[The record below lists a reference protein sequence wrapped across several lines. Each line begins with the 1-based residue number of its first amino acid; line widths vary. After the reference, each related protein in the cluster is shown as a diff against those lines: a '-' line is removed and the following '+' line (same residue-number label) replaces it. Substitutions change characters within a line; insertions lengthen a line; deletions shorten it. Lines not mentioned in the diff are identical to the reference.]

1 MNTISQ
7 MKKVFAIVFL
17 FLYSLT
23 YAWADKGVNDTIR
36 CGTYPMPNGDTLPSF
51 YLADVVIRVDAPA
64 FIKQQR
70 EANLQKDRELA
81 LLRYNVYKAYPY
93 ALIAA
98 SVIKNIDE
106 ELDKLANRKAEKS
119 YLKKVEAELKSK
131 FKGQLE
137 NLTMS
142 QGAILVKL
150 INRETGKDCY
160 GIIRELKGG
169 FSAIVWQSVAFVFNN
184 NLRKRYDPINED
196 KEIEKVVQEIN
207 QKGYYRQYRAHK

>member
-1 MNTISQ
+1 
-7 MKKVFAIVFL
+7 MKRTSLTFFIV
-17 FLYSLT
+17 LYSFA
-23 YAWADKGVNDTIR
+23 YALADKGVNDTIR

-51 YLADVVIRVDAPA
+51 FLADVIIRVDAPA

-98 SVIKNIDE
+98 NVIKNVDE
-106 ELDKLANRKAEKS
+106 ELAKLPNRKAEKI

-142 QGAILVKL
+142 QGVILVKL

-160 GIIRELKGG
+160 GIIKDLKGG

-184 NLRKRYDPINED
+184 NLRKRYDPIDED
-196 KEIEKVVQEIN
+196 REIEKVVQEIN
-207 QKGYYRQYRAHK
+207 QRGYYRQYRAHK

>member
-1 MNTISQ
+1 
-7 MKKVFAIVFL
+7 MKIVFTTALLL
-17 FLYSLT
+17 F
-23 YAWADKGVNDTIR
+23 YALIPAYADKGVNDTIR

-51 YLADVVIRVDAPA
+51 YLADIIIRVDAPA

-98 SVIKNIDE
+98 NVIKNVDA
-106 ELDKLANRKAEKS
+106 ELAKLPNRKAEKM
-119 YLKKVEAELKSK
+119 YLKKVEADLKSK

-150 INRETGKDCY
+150 INRETGKECY
-160 GIIRELKGG
+160 GIIRDLKGG

-196 KEIEKVVQEIN
+196 KEIEKLKN
-207 QKGYYRQYRAHK
+207 QTK

>member
-1 MNTISQ
+1 
-7 MKKVFAIVFL
+7 MKRTFLTFFIV
-17 FLYSLT
+17 LYSFA
-23 YAWADKGVNDTIR
+23 YALADKGVNDTIR

-51 YLADVVIRVDAPA
+51 FLADVIIRVDAPA

-98 SVIKNIDE
+98 NVIKNVDE
-106 ELDKLANRKAEKS
+106 ELAKLPNRKAEKI

-142 QGAILVKL
+142 QGVILVKL

-160 GIIRELKGG
+160 GIIKDLKGG

-184 NLRKRYDPINED
+184 NLRKRYDPSYED
-196 KEIEKVVQEIN
+196 REIEKVVQEIN
-207 QKGYYRQYRAHK
+207 QRGYYRQYRAHK

>member
-1 MNTISQ
+1 
-7 MKKVFAIVFL
+7 MKRTSLTFFIV
-17 FLYSLT
+17 LYSFA
-23 YAWADKGVNDTIR
+23 YAFADKGVNDTIR

-51 YLADVVIRVDAPA
+51 FLADVIIRVDAPA

-98 SVIKNIDE
+98 NVIKNVDE
-106 ELDKLANRKAEKS
+106 ELAKLPNRKAEKI

-160 GIIRELKGG
+160 GIIKDLKGG

-184 NLRKRYDPINED
+184 NLRKRYDPIDED
-196 KEIEKVVQEIN
+196 REIEKVVQEIN
-207 QKGYYRQYRAHK
+207 QRGYYRQYRAHK

>member
-1 MNTISQ
+1 
-7 MKKVFAIVFL
+7 MKRTFLTFFIV
-17 FLYSLT
+17 LYSFA
-23 YAWADKGVNDTIR
+23 YALADKGVNDTIR

-51 YLADVVIRVDAPA
+51 FLADVIIRVDAPA

-98 SVIKNIDE
+98 NVIKNVDE
-106 ELDKLANRKAEKS
+106 ELAKLPNRKAEKI

-142 QGAILVKL
+142 QGVILVKL

-160 GIIRELKGG
+160 GIIKDLKGG

-184 NLRKRYDPINED
+184 NLRKRYDPIDED
-196 KEIEKVVQEIN
+196 REIEKVVQEIN
-207 QKGYYRQYRAHK
+207 QRGYYRQYRAHK

>member
-1 MNTISQ
+1 
-7 MKKVFAIVFL
+7 MKKEVAFVFL
-17 FLYSLT
+17 LFLTST
-23 YAWADKGVNDTIR
+23 YAFADKGVNDTIR

-51 YLADVVIRVDAPA
+51 FLADVIIRVDAPA

-70 EANLQKDRELA
+70 EANLQNERELA

-98 SVIKNIDE
+98 SVIKNVDDE
-106 ELDKLANRKAEKS
+106 LAKLANRKAEKI
-119 YLKKVEAELKSK
+119 YLKRVEADLKAK

-160 GIIRELKGG
+160 GIIKELKGG

-184 NLRKRYDPINED
+184 NLRKRYDPMNED
-196 KEIEKVVQEIN
+196 REIEKVVQEIN

>member
-1 MNTISQ
+1 MKRISLT
-7 MKKVFAIVFL
+7 FFIV
-17 FLYSLT
+17 LYSFA
-23 YAWADKGVNDTIR
+23 YALADKGVNDTIR

-51 YLADVVIRVDAPA
+51 FLADVIIRVDAPA

-98 SVIKNIDE
+98 NVIKNVDE
-106 ELDKLANRKAEKS
+106 ELAKLPNRKAEKI

-160 GIIRELKGG
+160 GIIKDLKGG

-184 NLRKRYDPINED
+184 NLRKRYDPIDED
-196 KEIEKVVQEIN
+196 REIEKVVQEIN
-207 QKGYYRQYRAHK
+207 QRGYYRQYRAHK

>member
-1 MNTISQ
+1 LNTISN
-7 MKKVFAIVFL
+7 MKIVFTTALLL
-17 FLYSLT
+17 F
-23 YAWADKGVNDTIR
+23 YALIPAYADKGVNDTIR

-51 YLADVVIRVDAPA
+51 YLADIIIRVDAPA

-98 SVIKNIDE
+98 NVIKNVDA
-106 ELDKLANRKAEKS
+106 ELAKLPNRKAEKM
-119 YLKKVEAELKSK
+119 YLKKVEADLKSK

-150 INRETGKDCY
+150 INRETGKECY
-160 GIIRELKGG
+160 GIIRDLKGG

>member
-1 MNTISQ
+1 
-7 MKKVFAIVFL
+7 MKRTFLTFFIV
-17 FLYSLT
+17 LYSFA
-23 YAWADKGVNDTIR
+23 YALADKGVNDTIR

-51 YLADVVIRVDAPA
+51 FLADVIIRVDAPA

-98 SVIKNIDE
+98 NVIKNVDE
-106 ELDKLANRKAEKS
+106 ELAKLPNRKAEKI

-142 QGAILVKL
+142 QGVILVKL

-160 GIIRELKGG
+160 GIIKDLKGG

-184 NLRKRYDPINED
+184 NLRKRYDPIYED
-196 KEIEKVVQEIN
+196 REIEKVVQEIN
-207 QKGYYRQYRAHK
+207 QRGYYRQYRAHK

>member
-1 MNTISQ
+1 
-7 MKKVFAIVFL
+7 MKTTFLTFFIV
-17 FLYSLT
+17 LYSFA
-23 YAWADKGVNDTIR
+23 YALADKGVNDTIR

-51 YLADVVIRVDAPA
+51 FLADVIIRVDAPA

-98 SVIKNIDE
+98 NVIKNVDE
-106 ELDKLANRKAEKS
+106 ELAKLPNRKAEKI

-142 QGAILVKL
+142 QGVILVKL

-160 GIIRELKGG
+160 GIIKDLKGG

-184 NLRKRYDPINED
+184 NLRKRYDPIYED
-196 KEIEKVVQEIN
+196 REIEKVVQEIN
-207 QKGYYRQYRAHK
+207 QRGYYRQYRAHK

>member
-1 MNTISQ
+1 
-7 MKKVFAIVFL
+7 MKRTSLTFFIV
-17 FLYSLT
+17 LYSFA
-23 YAWADKGVNDTIR
+23 YALADKGVNDTIR

-51 YLADVVIRVDAPA
+51 FLADVIIRVDAPA

-70 EANLQKDRELA
+70 EANLQKERELA

-98 SVIKNIDE
+98 NVIKNVDE
-106 ELDKLANRKAEKS
+106 ELAKLPNRKAEKI

-160 GIIRELKGG
+160 GIIKDLKGG

-184 NLRKRYDPINED
+184 NLRKRYDPIDED
-196 KEIEKVVQEIN
+196 REIEKVVQEIN
-207 QKGYYRQYRAHK
+207 QRGYYRQYRAHK

>member
-1 MNTISQ
+1 
-7 MKKVFAIVFL
+7 MKTTFLTFFIV
-17 FLYSLT
+17 LYSFA
-23 YAWADKGVNDTIR
+23 YALADKGVNDTIR

-51 YLADVVIRVDAPA
+51 FLADVIIRVDAPA

-93 ALIAA
+93 AIIAA
-98 SVIKNIDE
+98 SVIKNVDE
-106 ELDKLANRKAEKS
+106 ALAKLPNRKAEKI

-142 QGAILVKL
+142 QGVILVKL

-160 GIIRELKGG
+160 GIIKDLKGG

-184 NLRKRYDPINED
+184 NLRKRYDPIYED
-196 KEIEKVVQEIN
+196 REIEKVVQEIN
-207 QKGYYRQYRAHK
+207 QRGYYRQYRAHK

>member
-1 MNTISQ
+1 
-7 MKKVFAIVFL
+7 MKTTFLTFFIV
-17 FLYSLT
+17 LYSFA
-23 YAWADKGVNDTIR
+23 YALADKGVNDTIR

-51 YLADVVIRVDAPA
+51 FLADVIIRVDAPA

-98 SVIKNIDE
+98 NVIKNVDE
-106 ELDKLANRKAEKS
+106 ELAKLPNRKAEKI

-142 QGAILVKL
+142 QGVILVKL

-160 GIIRELKGG
+160 GIIKDLKGG

-184 NLRKRYDPINED
+184 NLRKRYDPIDED
-196 KEIEKVVQEIN
+196 REIEKVIQEIN
-207 QKGYYRQYRAHK
+207 QRGYYRQYRAHK

>member
-1 MNTISQ
+1 
-7 MKKVFAIVFL
+7 MKKVVAFVFL
-17 FLYSLT
+17 LFFTST
-23 YAWADKGVNDTIR
+23 YAFADKGVNDTIR

-51 YLADVVIRVDAPA
+51 FLADVIIRVDAPA
-64 FIKQQR
+64 FIKLQR
-70 EANLQKDRELA
+70 AANLQNERELA

-98 SVIKNIDE
+98 SVIKNVDDE
-106 ELDKLANRKAEKS
+106 LAKLANKKAEKI
-119 YLKKVEAELKSK
+119 YLKRVEADLKAK

-160 GIIRELKGG
+160 GIIKELKGG

-184 NLRKRYDPINED
+184 NLRKRYDPMNED
-196 KEIEKVVQEIN
+196 REIEKVVQEIN

>member
-1 MNTISQ
+1 
-7 MKKVFAIVFL
+7 MKRTFLTFFIV
-17 FLYSLT
+17 LYSFA
-23 YAWADKGVNDTIR
+23 YALADKGVNDTIR

-51 YLADVVIRVDAPA
+51 FLADVIIRVDAPA

-98 SVIKNIDE
+98 NVIKNVDE
-106 ELDKLANRKAEKS
+106 ELAKLPNRKAEKI
-119 YLKKVEAELKSK
+119 YLKKVEAELKRK

-160 GIIRELKGG
+160 GIIKDLKGG

-184 NLRKRYDPINED
+184 NLRKRYDPIYED
-196 KEIEKVVQEIN
+196 REIEKVVQEIN
-207 QKGYYRQYRAHK
+207 QRGYYRQYRAHK

>member
-1 MNTISQ
+1 MNTISN
-7 MKKVFAIVFL
+7 MKIVFTTALLL
-17 FLYSLT
+17 F
-23 YAWADKGVNDTIR
+23 YALIPAYADKGVNDTIR

-51 YLADVVIRVDAPA
+51 YLADIIIRVDAPA

-70 EANLQKDRELA
+70 EANLQKDREIA

-98 SVIKNIDE
+98 NVIKNVDA
-106 ELDKLANRKAEKS
+106 ELAKLPNRKAEKM
-119 YLKKVEAELKSK
+119 YLKKVEADLKSK

-150 INRETGKDCY
+150 INRETGKECY
-160 GIIRELKGG
+160 GIIRDLKGG

>member
-1 MNTISQ
+1 
-7 MKKVFAIVFL
+7 MKRT
-17 FLYSLT
+17 SLT
-23 YAWADKGVNDTIR
+23 FFIIFYSFAHALADKGVNDTIR

-51 YLADVVIRVDAPA
+51 FLADVIIRVDAPA

-98 SVIKNIDE
+98 NVIKNVDE
-106 ELDKLANRKAEKS
+106 ELAKLPNRKAEKI

-142 QGAILVKL
+142 QGVILVKL

-160 GIIRELKGG
+160 GIIKDLKGG

-184 NLRKRYDPINED
+184 NLRKRYDPIHED
-196 KEIEKVVQEIN
+196 REIEKVVQEIN
-207 QKGYYRQYRAHK
+207 QRGYYRQYRAHK

>member
-1 MNTISQ
+1 
-7 MKKVFAIVFL
+7 MKRTFLTFFIV
-17 FLYSLT
+17 LYSFA
-23 YAWADKGVNDTIR
+23 YALADKGVNDTIR

-51 YLADVVIRVDAPA
+51 FLADVIIRVDAPA

-93 ALIAA
+93 AIIAA
-98 SVIKNIDE
+98 SVIKNVDE
-106 ELDKLANRKAEKS
+106 ELAKLPNRKAEKI

-160 GIIRELKGG
+160 GIIKDLKGG

-184 NLRKRYDPINED
+184 NLRKRYDPIDED
-196 KEIEKVVQEIN
+196 REIEKVIQEIN
-207 QKGYYRQYRAHK
+207 QRGYYRQYRAHK

>member
-1 MNTISQ
+1 
-7 MKKVFAIVFL
+7 MKRTFLTFFIV
-17 FLYSLT
+17 LYSFA
-23 YAWADKGVNDTIR
+23 YALADKGVNDTIR

-51 YLADVVIRVDAPA
+51 FLADVIIRVDAPA

-98 SVIKNIDE
+98 NVIKNVDE
-106 ELDKLANRKAEKS
+106 ELAKLPNRKAEKI

-142 QGAILVKL
+142 QGVILVKL

-160 GIIRELKGG
+160 GIIKDLKGG

-184 NLRKRYDPINED
+184 NLRKRYDPTYED
-196 KEIEKVVQEIN
+196 REIEKVVQEIN
-207 QKGYYRQYRAHK
+207 QRGYYRQYRAHK

>member
-1 MNTISQ
+1 
-7 MKKVFAIVFL
+7 MKRTFLTFFIV
-17 FLYSLT
+17 LYSFA
-23 YAWADKGVNDTIR
+23 YALADKGVNDTIR

-51 YLADVVIRVDAPA
+51 FLADVIIRVDAPA

-98 SVIKNIDE
+98 NVIKNVDE
-106 ELDKLANRKAEKS
+106 ELAKLPNRKAEKI

-160 GIIRELKGG
+160 GIIKDLKGG

-184 NLRKRYDPINED
+184 NLRKRYDPIDED
-196 KEIEKVVQEIN
+196 REIEKVVQEIN
-207 QKGYYRQYRAHK
+207 QRGYYRQYRAHK

>member
-1 MNTISQ
+1 MNTISN
-7 MKKVFAIVFL
+7 MKIVFTTALLL
-17 FLYSLT
+17 F
-23 YAWADKGVNDTIR
+23 YALIPAYADKGVNDTIR

-51 YLADVVIRVDAPA
+51 YLADIIIRVDAPA

-98 SVIKNIDE
+98 NVIKNVDA
-106 ELDKLANRKAEKS
+106 ELAKLPNRKAEKM
-119 YLKKVEAELKSK
+119 YLKKVEADLKSK

-150 INRETGKDCY
+150 INRETGKECY
-160 GIIRELKGG
+160 GIIRDLKGG

>member
-1 MNTISQ
+1 
-7 MKKVFAIVFL
+7 MKRTSLTFFIV
-17 FLYSLT
+17 LYSFA
-23 YAWADKGVNDTIR
+23 YALADKGVNDTIR

-51 YLADVVIRVDAPA
+51 FLADVIIRVDAPA

-98 SVIKNIDE
+98 NVIKNVDE
-106 ELDKLANRKAEKS
+106 ELAKLPNRKAEKI

-160 GIIRELKGG
+160 GIIKDLKGG

-184 NLRKRYDPINED
+184 NLRKRYDPIDED
-196 KEIEKVVQEIN
+196 REIEKVVQEIN
-207 QKGYYRQYRAHK
+207 QRGYYRQYRAHK

>member
-1 MNTISQ
+1 
-7 MKKVFAIVFL
+7 MKRTFLTFFIV
-17 FLYSLT
+17 LYSFA
-23 YAWADKGVNDTIR
+23 YALADKGVNDTIR

-51 YLADVVIRVDAPA
+51 FLTDVIIRVDAPA

-98 SVIKNIDE
+98 NVIKNVDE
-106 ELDKLANRKAEKS
+106 ELAKLPNRKAEKI

-142 QGAILVKL
+142 QGVILVKL

-160 GIIRELKGG
+160 GIIKDLKGG

-184 NLRKRYDPINED
+184 NLRKRYDPTYED
-196 KEIEKVVQEIN
+196 REIEKVVQEIN
-207 QKGYYRQYRAHK
+207 QRGYYRQYRAHK

>member
-1 MNTISQ
+1 
-7 MKKVFAIVFL
+7 MKRTFLTFFIV
-17 FLYSLT
+17 LYSFA
-23 YAWADKGVNDTIR
+23 YALADKGVNDTIR

-51 YLADVVIRVDAPA
+51 FLADVIIRVDAPA

-70 EANLQKDRELA
+70 EAILQKDRELA

-98 SVIKNIDE
+98 NVIKNVDE
-106 ELDKLANRKAEKS
+106 ELAKLPNRKAEKI

-160 GIIRELKGG
+160 GIIKDLKGG

-184 NLRKRYDPINED
+184 NLRKRYDPIYED
-196 KEIEKVVQEIN
+196 REIEKVVQEIN
-207 QKGYYRQYRAHK
+207 QRGYYRQYRAHK

>member
-1 MNTISQ
+1 
-7 MKKVFAIVFL
+7 MKRT
-17 FLYSLT
+17 SLT
-23 YAWADKGVNDTIR
+23 FFIIFYSFAHALADKGVNDTIR

-51 YLADVVIRVDAPA
+51 FLADVIIRVDAPA

-98 SVIKNIDE
+98 NVIKNVDE
-106 ELDKLANRKAEKS
+106 ELAKLPNRKAEKI

-160 GIIRELKGG
+160 GIIKDLKGG

-184 NLRKRYDPINED
+184 NLRKRYDPIYED
-196 KEIEKVVQEIN
+196 REIEKVVQEIN
-207 QKGYYRQYRAHK
+207 QRGYYRQYRAHK

>member
-1 MNTISQ
+1 
-7 MKKVFAIVFL
+7 MKIVFTTALLL
-17 FLYSLT
+17 F
-23 YAWADKGVNDTIR
+23 YALIPAYADKGVNDTIR

-51 YLADVVIRVDAPA
+51 YLADIIIRVDAPA

-98 SVIKNIDE
+98 NVIKNVDA
-106 ELDKLANRKAEKS
+106 ELAKLPNRKAEKM
-119 YLKKVEAELKSK
+119 YLKKVEADLKSK

-150 INRETGKDCY
+150 INRETGKECY
-160 GIIRELKGG
+160 GIIRDLKGG

>member
-1 MNTISQ
+1 
-7 MKKVFAIVFL
+7 MKRT
-17 FLYSLT
+17 SLT
-23 YAWADKGVNDTIR
+23 FFIIFYSFAHAFADKGVNDTIR

-51 YLADVVIRVDAPA
+51 FLADVIIRIDAPA

-98 SVIKNIDE
+98 NVIKSVDE
-106 ELDKLANRKAEKS
+106 ELAKLPNRKAEKI

-160 GIIRELKGG
+160 GIIKDLKGG

-184 NLRKRYDPINED
+184 NLRKRYDPIYED
-196 KEIEKVVQEIN
+196 REIEKVVQEIN
-207 QKGYYRQYRAHK
+207 QRGYYRQYRAHK

>member
-1 MNTISQ
+1 MNTISN
-7 MKKVFAIVFL
+7 MKIL
-17 FLYSLT
+17 FTTALLLF
-23 YAWADKGVNDTIR
+23 YALIPAYADKGVNDTIR

-51 YLADVVIRVDAPA
+51 YLADIIIRVDAPA

-98 SVIKNIDE
+98 NVIKNVDA
-106 ELDKLANRKAEKS
+106 ELAKLPNRKAEKM
-119 YLKKVEAELKSK
+119 YLKKVEADLKSK

-150 INRETGKDCY
+150 INRETGKECY
-160 GIIRELKGG
+160 GIIRDLKGG

>member
-1 MNTISQ
+1 
-7 MKKVFAIVFL
+7 MKRT
-17 FLYSLT
+17 SLT
-23 YAWADKGVNDTIR
+23 FFIIFYSFAHALADKGVNDTIR

-51 YLADVVIRVDAPA
+51 FLADVIIRVDAPA

-98 SVIKNIDE
+98 NVIKSVDE
-106 ELDKLANRKAEKS
+106 ELAKLPNRKAEKI

-142 QGAILVKL
+142 QGVILVKL

-160 GIIRELKGG
+160 GIIKDLKGG

-184 NLRKRYDPINED
+184 NLRKRYDPIDED
-196 KEIEKVVQEIN
+196 REIEKVVQEIN
-207 QKGYYRQYRAHK
+207 QRGYYRQYRAHK

>member
-1 MNTISQ
+1 MNTISN
-7 MKKVFAIVFL
+7 MKIVFTTALLL
-17 FLYSLT
+17 F
-23 YAWADKGVNDTIR
+23 YALIPAYADKGVNDTIR

-51 YLADVVIRVDAPA
+51 YLADIIIRVDASA

-98 SVIKNIDE
+98 NVIKNVDA
-106 ELDKLANRKAEKS
+106 ELAKLPNRKAEKM
-119 YLKKVEAELKSK
+119 YLKKVEADLKSK

-150 INRETGKDCY
+150 INRETGKECY
-160 GIIRELKGG
+160 GIIRDLKGG

>member
-1 MNTISQ
+1 
-7 MKKVFAIVFL
+7 MKRTFLTFFIV
-17 FLYSLT
+17 LYSFA
-23 YAWADKGVNDTIR
+23 YALADKGVNDTIR

-51 YLADVVIRVDAPA
+51 FLADVIIRVDAPA

-70 EANLQKDRELA
+70 EANLQKDRDLA

-98 SVIKNIDE
+98 SVIKNVDE
-106 ELDKLANRKAEKS
+106 TLTKLPNRKAEKI

-142 QGAILVKL
+142 QGVILVKL

-160 GIIRELKGG
+160 GIIKDLKGG

-184 NLRKRYDPINED
+184 NLRKRYDPTYED
-196 KEIEKVVQEIN
+196 REIEKVVQEIN
-207 QKGYYRQYRAHK
+207 QRGYYRQYRAHK

>member
-1 MNTISQ
+1 
-7 MKKVFAIVFL
+7 MKRTFLTFFIV
-17 FLYSLT
+17 LYSFA
-23 YAWADKGVNDTIR
+23 YALADKGVNDTIR

-51 YLADVVIRVDAPA
+51 FLADVIIRVDAPA

-98 SVIKNIDE
+98 NVIKNVDE
-106 ELDKLANRKAEKS
+106 ELAKLPNRKAEKI

-142 QGAILVKL
+142 QGVILVKL

-160 GIIRELKGG
+160 GIIKDLKGG

-184 NLRKRYDPINED
+184 NLRKRYDPTYED
-196 KEIEKVVQEIN
+196 REIEKVVQEIN
-207 QKGYYRQYRAHK
+207 QRGYYRKYRAHK

>member
-1 MNTISQ
+1 
-7 MKKVFAIVFL
+7 MKTTFLTFFIV
-17 FLYSLT
+17 LYSFA
-23 YAWADKGVNDTIR
+23 YALADKGVNDTIR

-51 YLADVVIRVDAPA
+51 FLADVIIRVDAPA

-98 SVIKNIDE
+98 NVIKNVDE
-106 ELDKLANRKAEKS
+106 ELAKLPNRKAEKI

-142 QGAILVKL
+142 QGVILVKL

-160 GIIRELKGG
+160 GIIKDLKGG

-184 NLRKRYDPINED
+184 NLRKRYDPIEED
-196 KEIEKVVQEIN
+196 LEIEKVVQEIN
-207 QKGYYRQYRAHK
+207 QRGYYRQYRAHK

>member
-1 MNTISQ
+1 
-7 MKKVFAIVFL
+7 MKRT
-17 FLYSLT
+17 SLT
-23 YAWADKGVNDTIR
+23 FFIIFYSFAYALADKGVNDTIR

-51 YLADVVIRVDAPA
+51 FLADVIIRVDAPA

-98 SVIKNIDE
+98 NVIKNVDE
-106 ELDKLANRKAEKS
+106 ELAKLPNRKAEKI

-142 QGAILVKL
+142 QGVILVKL

-160 GIIRELKGG
+160 GIIKDLKGG

-184 NLRKRYDPINED
+184 NLRKRYDPSYED
-196 KEIEKVVQEIN
+196 REIEKVVQEIN
-207 QKGYYRQYRAHK
+207 QRGYYRQYRAHK

>member
-1 MNTISQ
+1 
-7 MKKVFAIVFL
+7 MKRTFLTFFIV
-17 FLYSLT
+17 LYSFA
-23 YAWADKGVNDTIR
+23 YALADKGVNDTIR

-51 YLADVVIRVDAPA
+51 FLADVIIRVDAPA

-70 EANLQKDRELA
+70 EANLQKDRDLA

-98 SVIKNIDE
+98 SVIKNVDE
-106 ELDKLANRKAEKS
+106 TLTKLPNRKAEKI

-142 QGAILVKL
+142 QGVILVKL

-160 GIIRELKGG
+160 GIIKDLKGG

-184 NLRKRYDPINED
+184 NLRKRYDPNYED
-196 KEIEKVVQEIN
+196 REIEKVVQEIN
-207 QKGYYRQYRAHK
+207 QRGYYRQYRAHK

>member
-1 MNTISQ
+1 MKRISLT
-7 MKKVFAIVFL
+7 FFIV
-17 FLYSLT
+17 LYSFA
-23 YAWADKGVNDTIR
+23 YALADKGVNDTIR

-51 YLADVVIRVDAPA
+51 FLADVIIRVDAPA

-98 SVIKNIDE
+98 NVIKNVDE
-106 ELDKLANRKAEKS
+106 ELAKLPNRKAEKI
-119 YLKKVEAELKSK
+119 YLKKVEAELKRK

-142 QGAILVKL
+142 QGVILVKL

-160 GIIRELKGG
+160 GIIKDLKGG

-184 NLRKRYDPINED
+184 NLRKRYDPIDED
-196 KEIEKVVQEIN
+196 REIEKVIQEIN
-207 QKGYYRQYRAHK
+207 QRGYYRQYRAHK

>member
-1 MNTISQ
+1 MKRISLT
-7 MKKVFAIVFL
+7 FFIV
-17 FLYSLT
+17 LYSFA
-23 YAWADKGVNDTIR
+23 YALADKGVNDTIR

-51 YLADVVIRVDAPA
+51 FLADVIIRVDAPA

-98 SVIKNIDE
+98 NVIKNVDE
-106 ELDKLANRKAEKS
+106 ELAKLPNRKAEKI

-160 GIIRELKGG
+160 GIIKDLKGG

-184 NLRKRYDPINED
+184 NLRKRYDPIYED
-196 KEIEKVVQEIN
+196 REIEKVVQEIN
-207 QKGYYRQYRAHK
+207 QRGYYRQYRAHK

>member
-1 MNTISQ
+1 
-7 MKKVFAIVFL
+7 MKTTFLTFFIV
-17 FLYSLT
+17 LYSFA
-23 YAWADKGVNDTIR
+23 YALADKGVNDTIR

-51 YLADVVIRVDAPA
+51 FLADVIIRVDAPA

-98 SVIKNIDE
+98 NVIKNVDE
-106 ELDKLANRKAEKS
+106 ELAKLPNRKAEKI

-160 GIIRELKGG
+160 GIIKDLKGG

-184 NLRKRYDPINED
+184 NLRKRYDPIYED
-196 KEIEKVVQEIN
+196 REIEKVVQEIN
-207 QKGYYRQYRAHK
+207 QRGYYRQYRAHK